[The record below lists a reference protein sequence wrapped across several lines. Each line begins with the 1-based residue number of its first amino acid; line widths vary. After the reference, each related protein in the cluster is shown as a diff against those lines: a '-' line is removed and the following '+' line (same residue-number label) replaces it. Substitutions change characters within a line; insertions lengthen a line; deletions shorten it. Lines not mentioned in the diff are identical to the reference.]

1 MSLITGKSQEQR
13 MRLGSTISHPNEKK
27 PEMFEETEC
36 TDILDM
42 GCGFQISVLASP

>member
-1 MSLITGKSQEQR
+1 